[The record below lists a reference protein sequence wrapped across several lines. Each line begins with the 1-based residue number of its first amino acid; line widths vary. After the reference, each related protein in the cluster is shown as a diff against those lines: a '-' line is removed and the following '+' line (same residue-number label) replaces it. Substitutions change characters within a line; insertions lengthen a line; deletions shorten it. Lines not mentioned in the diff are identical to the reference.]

1 MRLKHIVLISF
12 LSLMVVEMLLS
23 CAQIVAPTGGKKD
36 TLSPVIVKIF
46 PANQSKNFNGKQID
60 ILFNEY
66 VSVDNIQ
73 QQLSITPNLEGT
85 YETKIMPKGIRL
97 TFDKPFKT
105 NTTYSLNF
113 RNTFKD
119 MNERNVAKNI
129 RLVFSTGN
137 IIDSL
142 KVSGKVRNP
151 VTNKPM
157 MDVSVGIYVYSDTLN
172 PKKIKPYYFM
182 KTDSSGIFTIEN
194 VASGKYRIYAVT
206 DVNNN
211 LLYDEAKENLGIIRD
226 TITLKSNIE
235 NLEINMARMEK
246 IPNKVL
252 KARTTSNY
260 AYIDYYRGIKNVKIN
275 FTDKKDSMV
284 YQQTEAKSIRI
295 FNTNQVY
302 ADTVKVKISV
312 TDSLDRVFTHDQK
325 IKFKVISKKENR
337 KREIKEK
344 EEYKGKVG
352 YVLERDSSK
361 IVVKGE
367 NNIKKD
373 TNENNGNRDKIVLLT
388 GIKDEFNFKTK
399 PSNGEDID
407 LKEVGYTF
415 TFTKPVKNY
424 DLNKIEFMNDTLV
437 RVVITEKDIKWNSEK
452 TEMKIKVDGK
462 KAKDFVR
469 LKMPKGTF
477 ISVENDS
484 TQKYVSSHPIRD
496 PENYGTIGGE
506 VKNPKKKGFFVELLN
521 EQYEV
526 IQKLDNV
533 LKYEFA
539 FVKAGTYYIR
549 LTIDEN
555 RNGKWDSGDLEKNQ
569 IPEIIKFSVDK
580 IKLKQNFE
588 LTGYDFV
595 IE

>member
-12 LSLMVVEMLLS
+12 LSLMIAEMLLS

-36 TLSPVIVKIF
+36 TLAPVIVKIF

-73 QQLSITPNLEGT
+73 QQLSITPNVEGT
-85 YETKIMPKGIRL
+85 YETKIMPKGVRL
-97 TFDKPFKT
+97 TFDKPFKE

-142 KVSGKVRNP
+142 KVNGKVRNP
-151 VTNKPM
+151 LTNKPLI
-157 MDVSVGIYVYSDTLN
+157 DVSVGMYVYSDTLN

-182 KTDSSGIFTIEN
+182 KTDSSGIFAIEN
-194 VASGKYRIYAVT
+194 VAAGKYRIYAVT
-206 DVNNN
+206 DANNN
-211 LLYDEAKENLGIIRD
+211 LLYDEAKENLGIIQD
-226 TITLKSNIE
+226 TIILKSNLE
-235 NLEINMARMEK
+235 NLEINVAKMEK

-260 AYIDYYRGIKNVKIN
+260 AYIDYYRGIKSIKIN

-284 YQQTEAKSIRI
+284 YQQTDAKSIRI
-295 FNTNQVY
+295 FNTNQIFT
-302 ADTVKVKISV
+302 DTVKVKIAV

-325 IKFKVISKKENR
+325 IKFKEKPKKNDGT
-337 KREIKEK
+337 K
-344 EEYKGKVG
+344 EEF
-352 YVLERDSSK
+352 SM
-361 IVVKGE
+361 
-367 NNIKKD
+367 
-373 TNENNGNRDKIVLLT
+373 
-388 GIKDEFNFKTK
+388 KTK

-415 TFTKPVKNY
+415 TFTKPIKIY

-437 RVVITEKDIKWNSEK
+437 RVPVIEKDIKWNTEK

-484 TQKYVSSHPIRD
+484 TQKYVSTHPIRD

-506 VKNPKKKGFFVELLN
+506 VKNPKKRGFFVELLN

-526 IQKLDNV
+526 IQKVDNV

-539 FVKAGTYYIR
+539 FVKAGTYFIR
-549 LTIDEN
+549 MIVDEN
-555 RNGKWDSGDLEKNQ
+555 QNSKWDSGDLEKNQ
-569 IPEIIKFSVDK
+569 VPEIIKFSPDK

-588 LTGYDFV
+588 LTGYDF
-595 IE
+595 IID

>member
-12 LSLMVVEMLLS
+12 LSLMIAEILLS

-36 TLSPVIVKIF
+36 TLAPIIVKII

-85 YETKIMPKGIRL
+85 YETKIMPKGVRL
-97 TFDKPFKT
+97 TFNKPFKE

-119 MNERNVAKNI
+119 MNEKNVAKNI

-142 KVSGKVRNP
+142 KVSGKVKNP
-151 VTNKPM
+151 LTNKPLI
-157 MDVSVGIYVYSDTLN
+157 DVSVGMYVYSDTLN

-182 KTDSSGIFTIEN
+182 KTDSSGIFTIGN
-194 VASGKYRIYAVT
+194 VAAGKYRIYAVT
-206 DVNNN
+206 DANNN
-211 LLYDEAKENLGIIRD
+211 LLYDEAKENLGIIQD
-226 TITLKSNIE
+226 TIILKSNLE
-235 NLEINMARMEK
+235 NLDINVTKMEK

-252 KARTTSNY
+252 KVRTTSNY

-275 FTDKKDSMV
+275 FADKKDSLI
-284 YQQTEAKSIRI
+284 YQQTETRSIRI
-295 FNTNQVY
+295 FNTNQIY
-302 ADTVKVKISV
+302 TDTIKVKISV

-325 IKFKVISKKENR
+325 IKFKEKPKKNDGV
-337 KREIKEK
+337 K
-344 EEYKGKVG
+344 EEF
-352 YVLERDSSK
+352 
-361 IVVKGE
+361 
-367 NNIKKD
+367 NI
-373 TNENNGNRDKIVLLT
+373 
-388 GIKDEFNFKTK
+388 KTK

-407 LKEVGYTF
+407 LKEVGYTI
-415 TFTKPVKNY
+415 TFTKPIKNY
-424 DLNKIEFMNDTLV
+424 DFNKIEFLNDTLV
-437 RVVITEKDIKWNSEK
+437 RVPVMEKDIKWNTEK

-484 TQKYVSSHPIRD
+484 TQKFVSTHPIRD

-526 IQKLDNV
+526 IQKIDNV

-539 FVKAGTYYIR
+539 FVKAGTYFIR
-549 LTIDEN
+549 MIIDEN
-555 RNGKWDSGDLEKNQ
+555 RNDKWDSGDLEKNQ
-569 IPEIIKFSVDK
+569 VPEIIKFASDK

-588 LTGYDFV
+588 LTGYDF
-595 IE
+595 IIN

>member
-12 LSLMVVEMLLS
+12 LSLMIVEMLLS

-36 TLSPVIVKIF
+36 KLAPVIVKII

-60 ILFNEY
+60 IFFDEY

-85 YETKIMPKGIRL
+85 YETKIMPKGVRL
-97 TFDKPFKT
+97 TFDKPFKE
-105 NTTYSLNF
+105 NTTYSFNF

-142 KVSGKVRNP
+142 KVSGKVKNP
-151 VTNKPM
+151 LTNKPM
-157 MDVSVGIYVYSDTLN
+157 MDVSVGMYVYSDTLN

-226 TITLKSNIE
+226 TITLKSNLE
-235 NLEINMARMEK
+235 NLEINIARMEK

-275 FTDKKDSMV
+275 FVNKKDSMV

-302 ADTVKVKISV
+302 SDTVKVKITV
-312 TDSLDRVFTHDQK
+312 TDSLDRDYTHDQK
-325 IKFKVISKKENR
+325 IKFKEKPKKNDGV
-337 KREIKEK
+337 K
-344 EEYKGKVG
+344 EE
-352 YVLERDSSK
+352 
-361 IVVKGE
+361 
-367 NNIKKD
+367 
-373 TNENNGNRDKIVLLT
+373 
-388 GIKDEFNFKTK
+388 FNMKTK

-415 TFTKPVKNY
+415 NFTKPIGNY

-437 RVVITEKDIKWNSEK
+437 RVPIIEKDIKWNTEK
-452 TEMKIKVDGK
+452 TEIKIKVEGK
-462 KAKDFVR
+462 KAKEFVK

-484 TQKYVSSHPIRD
+484 TQKFVSTHPIRD

-521 EQYEV
+521 EQYEI
-526 IQKLDNV
+526 IQKVDNA

-549 LTIDEN
+549 MIVDEN
-555 RNGKWDSGDLEKNQ
+555 RNGRWDTGDLEKN
-569 IPEIIKFSVDK
+569 ILPEIIKFSPDK

>member
-1 MRLKHIVLISF
+1 MRIKHIVLISF
-12 LSLMVVEMLLS
+12 LSLMIAEMLLS

-36 TLSPVIVKIF
+36 TLAPKIVKIF
-46 PANQSKNFNGKQID
+46 PANQSKNFNGKQVD
-60 ILFNEY
+60 ILFDEY

-85 YETKIMPKGIRL
+85 YETKILPKGVRL
-97 TFDKPFKT
+97 TFDKPFKE

-129 RLVFSTGN
+129 RLVFSTGK

-142 KVSGKVRNP
+142 KVSGKVRNSL
-151 VTNKPM
+151 TNKPM
-157 MDVSVGIYVYSDTLN
+157 MDVSVGMYVYSDTLN

-194 VASGKYRIYAVT
+194 VATGKYRIYAVN
-206 DVNNN
+206 DANNN

-226 TITLKSNIE
+226 TISLKSYLE
-235 NLEINMARMEK
+235 NLEINMAKIEK

-260 AYIDYYRGIKNVKIN
+260 AYIDYYRGIKNVIIN
-275 FTDKKDSMV
+275 FVDKKDSMV
-284 YQQTEAKSIRI
+284 YQQIEPKSIRI

-302 ADTVKVKISV
+302 TDTIKVKISV

-325 IKFKVISKKENR
+325 IKFKEKPKKNDGV
-337 KREIKEK
+337 K
-344 EEYKGKVG
+344 EE
-352 YVLERDSSK
+352 
-361 IVVKGE
+361 
-367 NNIKKD
+367 
-373 TNENNGNRDKIVLLT
+373 
-388 GIKDEFNFKTK
+388 FNMKTK

-415 TFTKPVKNY
+415 NFTKPIKNY
-424 DLNKIEFMNDTLV
+424 DLNKIEFMNDTLM
-437 RVVITEKDIKWNSEK
+437 RVPVTEKDITWNSEK

-462 KAKDFVR
+462 KAKEFIR

-484 TQKYVSSHPIRD
+484 TQKYVSTHPIRD
-496 PENYGTIGGE
+496 PEKYGTISGE
-506 VKNPKKKGFFVELLN
+506 VKNPKKKGFFVELLD
-521 EQYEV
+521 EQYQV
-526 IQKLDNV
+526 IQKVDNV

-549 LTIDEN
+549 MTVDEN
-555 RNGKWDSGDLEKNQ
+555 RNGRWDSGDLEKNQ
-569 IPEIIKFSVDK
+569 LPEIIKFSPDK

>member
-1 MRLKHIVLISF
+1 MKVKYIVLISLLGF
-12 LSLMVVEMLLS
+12 IVTEMLLS

-36 TLSPVIVKIF
+36 TLAPIIAKIF

-73 QQLSITPNLEGT
+73 QQLSITPNLEGN
-85 YETKIMPKGIRL
+85 YDTKIMPKGVRL
-97 TFDKPFKT
+97 TFDKPFRE
-105 NTTYSLNF
+105 NTTYSFNF

-129 RLVFSTGN
+129 RLVFSTGK

-142 KVSGKVRNP
+142 KVSGKVKNP
-151 VTNKPM
+151 ITNKPM
-157 MDVSVGIYVYSDTLN
+157 MDVSVGMYVYSDSLN

-182 KTDSSGIFTIEN
+182 KTDSSGKFTIEN
-194 VASGKYRIYAVT
+194 IAAGKYRIYAIT

-226 TITLKSNIE
+226 TISLKSNLE
-235 NLEINMARMEK
+235 NLEINEAKMEK

-260 AYIDYYRGIKNVKIN
+260 AYVDYYRGIKNVKIN
-275 FTDKKDSMV
+275 FADKKDSMV

-295 FNTNQVY
+295 FNTNQIY
-302 ADTVKVKISV
+302 TDTVKVKISV

-325 IKFKVISKKENR
+325 IKFKEKPKKSDGV
-337 KREIKEK
+337 K
-344 EEYKGKVG
+344 EE
-352 YVLERDSSK
+352 
-361 IVVKGE
+361 
-367 NNIKKD
+367 
-373 TNENNGNRDKIVLLT
+373 
-388 GIKDEFNFKTK
+388 FNLKTK
-399 PSNGEDID
+399 PANGEDID

-415 TFTKPVKNY
+415 TFTKPIKYY

-437 RVVITEKDIKWNSEK
+437 RVPVTEKDIKWNIEK

-469 LKMPKGTF
+469 LRMPKGAFT
-477 ISVENDS
+477 SVENDS
-484 TQKYVSSHPIRD
+484 TQKFISTHPIRN
-496 PENYGTIGGE
+496 PENYGTISGE

-526 IQKLDNV
+526 IQKVDNV
-533 LKYEFA
+533 LKYEFT

-549 LTIDEN
+549 MIVDEN
-555 RNGKWDSGDLEKNQ
+555 RNSKWDSGDLEKNQ
-569 IPEIIKFSVDK
+569 IPEIIKFSPEK

-588 LTGYDFV
+588 LAGYDFV

>member
-1 MRLKHIVLISF
+1 MKLKHIVLISF
-12 LSLMVVEMLLS
+12 LSLMIAEMLMS

-36 TLSPVIVKIF
+36 TLAPVIVKIF
-46 PANQSKNFNGKQID
+46 PANQSKNFNGKQIE
-60 ILFNEY
+60 ILFDEY

-85 YETKIMPKGIRL
+85 YETKIMPKGVRL
-97 TFDKPFKT
+97 TFDKPFKE

-129 RLVFSTGN
+129 RLVFSTGK

-142 KVSGKVRNP
+142 KVSGKVKNP
-151 VTNKPM
+151 ITNKPM
-157 MDVSVGIYVYSDTLN
+157 MDVSVGIYIYSDTLN

-194 VASGKYRIYAVT
+194 IAAGKYRIYAVT

-226 TITLKSNIE
+226 TITLNSNLE
-235 NLEINMARMEK
+235 NLEISMARMEK
-246 IPNKVL
+246 VLNKVL

-260 AYIDYYRGIKNVKIN
+260 AYIDYYRGIKNVKIS
-275 FTDKKDSMV
+275 FTDKKDSLI
-284 YQQTEAKSIRI
+284 YQQTEVKSIRI

-302 ADTVKVKISV
+302 SDTVKVKITV
-312 TDSLDRVFTHDQK
+312 TDSLDRDFTHDQK
-325 IKFKVISKKENR
+325 IKFKEKPKKNDGV
-337 KREIKEK
+337 K
-344 EEYKGKVG
+344 EE
-352 YVLERDSSK
+352 
-361 IVVKGE
+361 
-367 NNIKKD
+367 
-373 TNENNGNRDKIVLLT
+373 
-388 GIKDEFNFKTK
+388 FNLKTK

-415 TFTKPVKNY
+415 TFTKPIKNY

-437 RVVITEKDIKWNSEK
+437 RIPVTEKDIKWNSEK
-452 TEMKIKVDGK
+452 TELKIKVDGK
-462 KAKDFVR
+462 KAKDYVR

-484 TQKYVSSHPIRD
+484 TQKYISTHPIRD

-506 VKNPKKKGFFVELLN
+506 VKNTKKKGFFVELLN

-526 IQKLDNV
+526 LQKVDNV

-549 LTIDEN
+549 MTVDEN
-555 RNGKWDSGDLEKNQ
+555 RNGKWDSGDLEKN
-569 IPEIIKFSVDK
+569 ILPEIIKFSPDK

>member
-12 LSLMVVEMLLS
+12 LSLMIAEILLS

-36 TLSPVIVKIF
+36 TLAPIIVKII

-85 YETKIMPKGIRL
+85 YETKIMPKGVRL
-97 TFDKPFKT
+97 TFNKPFKE

-119 MNERNVAKNI
+119 MNEKNVAKNI
-129 RLVFSTGN
+129 RLVFSTGSV
-137 IIDSL
+137 IDSL
-142 KVSGKVRNP
+142 KVSGKVKNP
-151 VTNKPM
+151 LTNKPLI
-157 MDVSVGIYVYSDTLN
+157 DISVGMYVYSDTLN
-172 PKKIKPYYFM
+172 PKKIKTYYFM

-194 VASGKYRIYAVT
+194 VAAGKYRIYAVT
-206 DVNNN
+206 DANNN
-211 LLYDEAKENLGIIRD
+211 LLYDEAKENLGIIQD
-226 TITLKSNIE
+226 TIILKSNLE
-235 NLEINMARMEK
+235 NLDINVTKMEK

-252 KARTTSNY
+252 KVRTTSNY

-275 FTDKKDSMV
+275 FADKKDSLI
-284 YQQTEAKSIRI
+284 YQQTETRSIRI
-295 FNTNQVY
+295 FNTNQIY
-302 ADTVKVKISV
+302 TDTIKVKISV
-312 TDSLDRVFTHDQK
+312 TDSLDRVFMHDQK
-325 IKFKVISKKENR
+325 IKFKEKPKKNDGV
-337 KREIKEK
+337 K
-344 EEYKGKVG
+344 EEF
-352 YVLERDSSK
+352 
-361 IVVKGE
+361 
-367 NNIKKD
+367 NI
-373 TNENNGNRDKIVLLT
+373 
-388 GIKDEFNFKTK
+388 KTK

-407 LKEVGYTF
+407 LKEVGYTI
-415 TFTKPVKNY
+415 TFTKPIKNY
-424 DLNKIEFMNDTLV
+424 DFNKIEFLNDTLV
-437 RVVITEKDIKWNSEK
+437 RVPVMEKDIKWNTEK

-484 TQKYVSSHPIRD
+484 TQKFVSTHPIRD

-526 IQKLDNV
+526 IQKIDNV
-533 LKYEFA
+533 SKYEFA
-539 FVKAGTYYIR
+539 FVKAGIYFIR
-549 LTIDEN
+549 MIIDEN
-555 RNGKWDSGDLEKNQ
+555 RNDKWDSGDLEKNQ
-569 IPEIIKFSVDK
+569 VPEIIKFASDK

-588 LTGYDFV
+588 LTGYDF
-595 IE
+595 IIN

>member
-12 LSLMVVEMLLS
+12 LSFIVAEMILS

-36 TLSPVIVKIF
+36 TLAPVIVKIF

-60 ILFNEY
+60 ILFDEY

-85 YETKIMPKGIRL
+85 YETKILPKGVRL
-97 TFDKPFKT
+97 TFDKPFKE

-129 RLVFSTGN
+129 RLVFSTGK

-142 KVSGKVRNP
+142 KVSGKVKNP
-151 VTNKPM
+151 LTNKPM
-157 MDVSVGIYVYSDTLN
+157 IDVSVGMYVYSDTLN

-194 VASGKYRIYAVT
+194 VAAGKYRIYAVT

-226 TITLKSNIE
+226 TITLKSNLE
-235 NLEINMARMEK
+235 NLEINMSRMEK

-275 FTDKKDSMV
+275 FSDKKDSMV

-295 FNTNQVY
+295 FNTNQIY
-302 ADTVKVKISV
+302 SDTIKVKISV
-312 TDSLDRVFTHDQK
+312 TDSLDRVFTHEQK
-325 IKFKVISKKENR
+325 IKFKEKPKKNEGV
-337 KREIKEK
+337 K
-344 EEYKGKVG
+344 EE
-352 YVLERDSSK
+352 
-361 IVVKGE
+361 
-367 NNIKKD
+367 
-373 TNENNGNRDKIVLLT
+373 
-388 GIKDEFNFKTK
+388 FNLKTK

-415 TFTKPVKNY
+415 TFTKPIKNY

-437 RVVITEKDIKWNSEK
+437 RVPVTEKDIKWNSEK
-452 TEMKIKVDGK
+452 TEMKIKVEGK
-462 KAKDFVR
+462 KAKEFIR

-484 TQKYVSSHPIRD
+484 TQKYISTHPIRD

-526 IQKLDNV
+526 MQKVDNV
-533 LKYEFA
+533 MKYEFA

-549 LTIDEN
+549 MIVDEN
-555 RNGKWDSGDLEKNQ
+555 RNGRWDAGDLEKNML
-569 IPEIIKFSVDK
+569 PEIIKFSPDK

>member
-12 LSLMVVEMLLS
+12 LSLMIVELLLN

-36 TLSPVIVKIF
+36 TLAPIIVKII

-60 ILFNEY
+60 ILFDEY

-85 YETKIMPKGIRL
+85 YETKIMPKGVRL
-97 TFDKPFKT
+97 TFDKPFKA

-142 KVSGKVRNP
+142 KVSGKVKNP
-151 VTNKPM
+151 LTNKPM
-157 MDVSVGIYVYSDTLN
+157 MDVSVGMHIYSDTLN
-172 PKKIKPYYFM
+172 PKKIKPYYFI

-226 TITLKSNIE
+226 TITLKSNLE
-235 NLEINMARMEK
+235 NLEINMAKMEK

-275 FTDKKDSMV
+275 FIDKKDSLV
-284 YQQTEAKSIRI
+284 YQQTEAKSIII

-302 ADTVKVKISV
+302 SDTVKVKITV
-312 TDSLDRVFTHDQK
+312 TDSLDRDFTHDQK
-325 IKFKVISKKENR
+325 IKFKEKPKKNDGV
-337 KREIKEK
+337 K
-344 EEYKGKVG
+344 EE
-352 YVLERDSSK
+352 
-361 IVVKGE
+361 
-367 NNIKKD
+367 
-373 TNENNGNRDKIVLLT
+373 
-388 GIKDEFNFKTK
+388 FNMKTK

-415 TFTKPVKNY
+415 NFTKPIGNY

-437 RVVITEKDIKWNSEK
+437 RIPVTEKDIKWNTEK

-462 KAKDFVR
+462 KAREFVR

-484 TQKYVSSHPIRD
+484 TQKFVSSHPIRD
-496 PENYGTIGGE
+496 PENYGTISGE

-526 IQKLDNV
+526 IQKVDNV

-539 FVKAGTYYIR
+539 FVKAGTYFIR
-549 LTIDEN
+549 MTVDEN
-555 RNGKWDSGDLEKNQ
+555 RNGRWDTGDLEKNML
-569 IPEIIKFSVDK
+569 PEIIKFSPDK

-595 IE
+595 VE